1 MHPLTSLIRSKPF
14 LITAVFV
21 LIYLLVILSRVVWQ
35 NYQVNLQV
43 VLLENQVQ
51 TLKESNDEL
60 KAKILYYQTPSYLE
74 KEARSK
80 LGLQKPGEEVVIVP
94 SAKPKQTTAP
104 QKETQKNQPNWQTW
118 WEFFFGP
125 DALGQS

>member
-35 NYQVNLQV
+35 NYQVNLQG

-80 LGLQKPGEEVVIVP
+80 LGLQKPGEHVVIVP

-118 WEFFFGP
+118 WEFFF
-125 DALGQS
+125 